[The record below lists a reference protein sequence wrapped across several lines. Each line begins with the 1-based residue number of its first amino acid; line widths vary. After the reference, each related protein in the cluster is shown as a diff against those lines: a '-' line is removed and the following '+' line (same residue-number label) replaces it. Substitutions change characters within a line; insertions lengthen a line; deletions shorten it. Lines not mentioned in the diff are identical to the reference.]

1 MQELHRLSIGGAR
14 GRPRYKHVT
23 QLRDCGWSFLGSD
36 LTGSLETQLVAL
48 EFSRLCPREVALSEP
63 YEHWLPSN
71 SSGYTRRETGW
82 VRTS

>member
-36 LTGSLETQLVAL
+36 LTGGLETHL
-48 EFSRLCPREVALSEP
+48 LS
-63 YEHWLPSN
+63 YSGLLSSLPP
-71 SSGYTRRETGW
+71 
-82 VRTS
+82 